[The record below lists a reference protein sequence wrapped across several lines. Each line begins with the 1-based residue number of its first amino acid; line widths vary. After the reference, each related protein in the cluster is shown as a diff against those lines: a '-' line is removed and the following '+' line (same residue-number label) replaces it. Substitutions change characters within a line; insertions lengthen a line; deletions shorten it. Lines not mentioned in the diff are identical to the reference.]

1 MNIDDLSFLLGKSK
15 QEVEEM
21 LKSED
26 VICLNL
32 NERSQKTVKEEGKIE
47 VLN

>member
-32 NERSQKTVKEEGKIE
+32 NERGRKVVKEEGKIE

>member
-1 MNIDDLSFLLGKSK
+1 MNIKDLTSLLGKTK

-21 LKSED
+21 LKSQD
-26 VICLNL
+26 VISLNL
-32 NERSQKTVKEEGKIE
+32 GERSQRVVKEDGRIE

>member
-1 MNIDDLSFLLGKSK
+1 MKIKDLASLLGKTE
-15 QEVEEM
+15 QDVEEM
-21 LKSED
+21 LKSQD

-32 NERSQKTVKEEGKIE
+32 NEQSQKPAKEEGRIE

>member
-1 MNIDDLSFLLGKSK
+1 MKIEDLTLLLGKTK
-15 QEVEEM
+15 QEVEKM
-21 LKSED
+21 LKSQD

-32 NERSQKTVKEEGKIE
+32 SERSQKEIKEECRIE

>member
-1 MNIDDLSFLLGKSK
+1 MNIDDLSSLLGKPK

-32 NERSQKTVKEEGKIE
+32 NERSRKVVKEEGKIE